1 MIMKSS
7 FVVAF
12 IGVFILVAQP
22 LTGLILGQQGDGN
35 LWISYTDSSFT
46 IESVSPY
53 GNFSFLFEWEN
64 TGTYIEYN
72 DTSREIREL
81 KRMVFTDKVMGYAIE
96 YWVPIM
102 LYEYVDGNGNG
113 ILDDN
118 INIEPDSLV
127 SGYKIVTNIDMTN
140 ITVIEGQ
147 DGEKICEWTFT
158 QIALPMKSNI
168 QPPWEI
174 FPVVTETFHYYPMVG
189 LLKMDINVR
198 NFKSENALSRLYLSY
213 GVRFTSSEKENSTTT
228 VAFDGQEIPY
238 NEINQSYPTNST
250 LIKFKVNDVV
260 KAFFDFGGNV
270 TIDDE
275 SNIQISGSVGPTRST
290 YYYQTGGLWL
300 EIGLNY
306 PHVNQTLTHDPYLG
320 LSRNDNTIPEFPQTQ
335 ILALFALTALIATA
349 LLKMKRKLSFRCFP
363 KFSVSHR

>member
-1 MIMKSS
+1 MKSL
-7 FVVAF
+7 FAVAF
-12 IGVFILVAQP
+12 IGVFILVAQS
-22 LTGLILGQQGDGN
+22 LTGLTFGQQGDGDF
-35 LWISYTDSSFT
+35 WISYTDSSFT
-46 IESVSPY
+46 VESVSPY

-72 DTSREIREL
+72 DTLREIREL

-118 INIEPDSLV
+118 INIEPDFLV

-147 DGEKICEWTFT
+147 DGEKICRWAFT
-158 QIALPMKSNI
+158 QIAWPMKSNI
-168 QPPWEI
+168 QPPWEM
-174 FPVVTETFHYYPMVG
+174 FPVVTETFHYYPMMG
-189 LLKMDINVR
+189 QLKMDIIIR
-198 NFKSENALSRLYLSY
+198 NLKSENASSRIYLSY
-213 GVRFTSSEKENSTTT
+213 GIRFTSPEGANSTTT
-228 VAFDGQEIPY
+228 VVFDDKEISY
-238 NEINQSYPTNST
+238 NEIDKAYPVNST
-250 LIKFKVNDVV
+250 LIKFKVDGEV

-270 TIDDE
+270 TVDDE
-275 SNIQISGSVGPTRST
+275 PNIQIKSSVGPTRST

-306 PHVNQTLTHDPYLG
+306 PHVNQTLTHDPYFG
-320 LSRNDNTIPEFPQTQ
+320 LLLNDKIIPEFPQTQ
-335 ILALFALTALIATA
+335 ILALLTITTIIATV
-349 LLKMKRKLSFRCFP
+349 LLKMKRKT
-363 KFSVSHR
+363 VSYSKIFY